1 MKIHNHHLL
10 ILMLLCLV
18 IFTPPA
24 PAQSR
29 DRVVLATLD
38 WEPYIG
44 RTLKQQG
51 YVAMIVKQA
60 FERSGMDVE
69 IQFHQWSRV
78 IGLAKQGKVDGY
90 FPEYYSD
97 TITDYARFSDPIPGG
112 PLGFFKRSS
121 SKISFTSIE
130 RLKGFRIGVVKGYT
144 NTKAFDMA
152 NFLIKHPVKDDLSNL
167 KLLLA
172 GRVDLVVADK
182 YVGEYLVRTHLPS
195 QASAI
200 KFLPKILEEKALY
213 VCMSKRS
220 SRPHV
225 YLNAF
230 NSGLRQMKADKTL
243 EKLLPQTLP

>member
-1 MKIHNHHLL
+1 MSFRNHCILFLL
-10 ILMLLCLV
+10 FLCLA
-18 IFTPPA
+18 IFPSA
-24 PAQSR
+24 SQAR

-44 RTLKQQG
+44 RNLKQQG
-51 YVAMIVKQA
+51 YVAMIVTQA
-60 FERSGMDVE
+60 FKRSGMDVE

-97 TITDYARFSDPIPGG
+97 AITDYASFSDSIPGG
-112 PLGFFKRSS
+112 PLGFFKRTS
-121 SKISFTSIE
+121 SKISFTNIE
-130 RLKGFRIGVVKGYT
+130 KLKGYRIGVVKGYT
-144 NTKAFDMA
+144 NTKSFDMA

-167 KLLLA
+167 RLLLA

-182 YVGEYLVRTHLPS
+182 YVGEYLVRLHLPS

-200 KFLPKILEEKALY
+200 EFLPKILEQKALY
-213 VCMSKRS
+213 VCMSKKS
-220 SRPHV
+220 SQPHV

-243 EKLLPQTLP
+243 AKLLPQTLP